1 MVCDFYIFMEQGALQ
16 LTRKI
21 QKMRKENMK
30 KWIALLLAA
39 VLCLSLA
46 ACGSKKGES
55 AVENIE
61 INGKKFPLQ
70 IS

>member
-1 MVCDFYIFMEQGALQ
+1 MFE
-16 LTRKI
+16 
-21 QKMRKENMK
+21 MRNKMK
-30 KWIALLLAA
+30 KLIALLLAA

-61 INGKKFPLQ
+61 INGEKFPLQ